1 MSLIQCNVV
10 TMFTVNG
17 ASGPVQGTDITMNDS
32 TASGTL
38 RMMTAALNSSNERP
52 LQDSV
57 VIHQQQQQVMN
68 QEE

>member
-1 MSLIQCNVV
+1 MSLIQYYIVAI
-10 TMFTVNG
+10 FSVNG
-17 ASGPVQGTDITMNDS
+17 ASGAVQGSDITMNDS

-57 VIHQQQQQVMN
+57 GIHQQQQVMN
-68 QEE
+68 